1 MGGRTQRRGRMGAVL
16 AALAVV
22 AVLGVIGAL
31 ALPNLLPGG
40 QNTGQNDAQQN
51 QQANA
56 GGANAGNG
64 GNENQGSQENGAAAG
79 NTPQP
84 TTQNTGDSN
93 QTPAPSGNGS
103 GQDGQQSG
111 GESPEEAAAQTV
123 EDFYQTAADGDYQRS
138 SQLLTD
144 AYRQSTW
151 PSQATFA
158 GTFDTLERIEFTEGP
173 TTTEAN
179 DNTATVSASTVAYHS
194 DRIDRRTGT
203 ASLVRVGDEWKI
215 SSLDFVAA

>member
-1 MGGRTQRRGRMGAVL
+1 MGGVL
-16 AALAVV
+16 AGLAVV
-22 AVLGVIGAL
+22 AVLAVIGAFVL
-31 ALPNLLPGG
+31 SDAFSGG
-40 QNTGQNDAQQN
+40 GNTAQNNAQQD

-56 GGANAGNG
+56 GGANAVNG
-64 GNENQGSQENGAAAG
+64 SNENQDSRVNEAAAG
-79 NTPQP
+79 NTSEP
-84 TTQNTGDSN
+84 TTQNAGNSN
-93 QTPAPSGNGS
+93 QSSAPSDNGS
-103 GQDGQQSG
+103 GQDGGQSG
-111 GESPEEAAAQTV
+111 GGSTEEAAAQTV

-173 TTTEAN
+173 RTTESN
-179 DNTATVSASTVAYHS
+179 GNTATVAASTVAYHS
-194 DRIDRRTGT
+194 DRTDRRTGT